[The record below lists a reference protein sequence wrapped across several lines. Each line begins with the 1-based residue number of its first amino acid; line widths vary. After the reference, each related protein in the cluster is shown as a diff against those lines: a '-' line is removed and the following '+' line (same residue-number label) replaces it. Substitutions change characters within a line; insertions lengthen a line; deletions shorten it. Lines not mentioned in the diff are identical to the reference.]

1 MNNREVPAARATRL
15 ATAALTGLLI
25 VAAVAGC
32 GSSKKGSGP
41 SSTPGAPGASGTTPA
56 SATTAASSPGASAP
70 SKADVTAITKAFTTF
85 FSSATPVDDS
95 VAFLQD
101 GAAFRDVLEDQA
113 KTASAGK
120 ASATVSKVTLD
131 SPDKASVVFTI
142 RLAGAPVLPNT
153 PGFAVREAGSWKVA
167 GLTFCGLLQVQGS
180 PPPVCAQP
188 AATSLPS

>member
-1 MNNREVPAARATRL
+1 MNDRKIPAARATRL
-15 ATAALTGLLI
+15 GTAALIGLLI

-32 GSSKKGSGP
+32 GSSKKGSGSSSPP
-41 SSTPGAPGASGTTPA
+41 SAPGTTPT
-56 SATTAASSPGASAP
+56 SAPTAASSPGASAP
-70 SKADVTAITKAFTTF
+70 SKADATAITKAFTTF

-95 VAFLQD
+95 VAYLQD
-101 GAAFRDVLEDQA
+101 GAAFRDVLEQQA

-153 PGFAVREAGSWKVA
+153 PGFAIREGGTWKVA
-167 GLTFCGLLQVQGS
+167 GVTFCGLLQVQGS
-180 PPPVCAQP
+180 PPPVCSQP
-188 AATSLPS
+188 AATSLPD